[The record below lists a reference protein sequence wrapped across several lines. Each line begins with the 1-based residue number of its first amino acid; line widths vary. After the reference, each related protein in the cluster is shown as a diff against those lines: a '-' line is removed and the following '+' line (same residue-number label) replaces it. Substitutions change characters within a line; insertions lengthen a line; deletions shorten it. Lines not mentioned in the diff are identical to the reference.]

1 MLIPSFHYYS
11 SGPFF
16 FFFFYIYDVNRS
28 KSRYKLGLLPWCQQ
42 IAQCLLVNWG
52 CWDRKGSTSSSNG
65 SIENLKSICLCLQNL
80 VFYLSLLSIDEQ
92 AITFFWKCKCKCK
105 FIFYFKSL
113 KSIQVL
119 LFMSL
124 DGILLYICL
133 CLHSVTSMKVELV
146 TLTKNPSQTLTWAS
160 YQDKAKT

>member
-1 MLIPSFHYYS
+1 MAWGGIIKHQSLYFKYLPAYS
-11 SGPFF
+11 VILCGAMKMVSHIVFWGCWYPVFTITAQVRFFLFF
-16 FFFFYIYDVNRS
+16 FNIYDVNRS

-92 AITFFWKCKCKCK
+92 VITFFE
-105 FIFYFKSL
+105 
-113 KSIQVL
+113 
-119 LFMSL
+119 
-124 DGILLYICL
+124 
-133 CLHSVTSMKVELV
+133 SVNVSVSSFL
-146 TLTKNPSQTLTWAS
+146 TLSP
-160 YQDKAKT
+160 